1 MVVKVLDQLSHEILI
16 LVIPEITED
25 KLSESPSCENLVIET
40 QTVIGEALPTTSDQN
55 NNIEEVPEN
64 FGNDAVAIYV
74 TKVKL

>member
-40 QTVIGEALPTTSDQN
+40 QTVIGEALPTSDQN